1 MSGALRVVSISI
13 LIVMMRR
20 NILSGIVVLI
30 VVCSV
35 WGLSVA
41 IDMFLVS
48 DLERM
53 LSIVEVVEGV

>member
-1 MSGALRVVSISI
+1 MRVVSISI

-35 WGLSVA
+35 WRLSVA